1 VSGINADII
10 DSSRRTALD
19 IVREQKTHKAV
30 EIAKLIAGNFIVL
43 QYWSAVVI
51 IGTRKGTIGQFSY
64 DARQYAD

>member
-1 VSGINADII
+1 MECFVSGINADII

-43 QYWSAVVI
+43 L
-51 IGTRKGTIGQFSY
+51 IGAQ
-64 DARQYAD
+64 